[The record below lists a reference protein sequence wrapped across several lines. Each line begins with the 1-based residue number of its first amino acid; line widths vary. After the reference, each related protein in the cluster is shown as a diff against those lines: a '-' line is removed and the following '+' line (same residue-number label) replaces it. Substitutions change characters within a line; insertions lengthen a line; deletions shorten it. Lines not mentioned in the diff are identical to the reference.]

1 MSGIL
6 QLSSIENRLQL
17 KRLLHS
23 IVLTSLVFCPGLL
36 ANQTAENNT
45 KKPVIKAVYQPNL
58 QSTPANK
65 AHLSLFP
72 DLNELAVIP
81 PGAEGADKSITST
94 LVLDNSYP
102 LAKPDLSKPAK
113 KQLKASYSEH
123 GILSDLGVEKRK
135 VYQYEKDGITA
146 FSDTEPDHTNYRVL
160 LFECYACRPDSTI
173 DWYKTPLFTQDYA
186 SFVAVAAS
194 RYKLEPALIRA
205 VIHAES
211 AFRSNVV
218 SKAGAMGLMQLM
230 PGTAKDMQVLDA
242 FQAEQN
248 INGGSRYLALLLAR
262 FNGDIDLA
270 CAAYNSGPSTVTQY
284 NGVPPYPETQAYVQ
298 RVKILYSRYRKA
310 S

>member
-1 MSGIL
+1 MLNCISFLI
-6 QLSSIENRLQL
+6 SIF
-17 KRLLHS
+17 KRVQFS
-23 IVLTSLVFCPGLL
+23 VVLISLAFCPGLL
-36 ANQTAENNT
+36 ANQTAENNPE
-45 KKPVIKAVYQPNL
+45 KPVIKAVYQPSL
-58 QSTPANK
+58 QSK
-65 AHLSLFP
+65 SIEKVHLSLFP

-81 PGAEGADKSITST
+81 LDVDDADKSIAST
-94 LVLDNSYP
+94 VVLDNRYP
-102 LAKPDLSKPAK
+102 LAKPDISKPTK

-173 DWYKTPLFTQDYA
+173 DWYKTPLFTEDYA
-186 SFVAVAAS
+186 GFVTLAAS

-242 FQAEQN
+242 FHVEQN
-248 INGGSRYLALLLAR
+248 INGGSRYLALLLTR

-270 CAAYNSGPSTVTQY
+270 CAAYNSGPSKVAQY
-284 NGVPPYPETQAYVQ
+284 NGIPPYPETQAYVQ
-298 RVKILYSRYRKA
+298 RVKILYTRYRKA